1 MNLAF
6 FDKIVL
12 GNGELGVFV
21 ARDGRSQVLHLINR
35 NKFGGLKGGGLLQKK
50 IFNYFLR
57 RKHYHTRR

>member
-21 ARDGRSQVLHLINR
+21 ARDGRSQVLNSIIR
-35 NKFGGLKGGGLLQKK
+35 NKFSCLKGAG
-50 IFNYFLR
+50 NCR
-57 RKHYHTRR
+57 RKFSTTF

>member
-21 ARDGRSQVLHLINR
+21 ARDGRSQVLNSIIR
-35 NKFGGLKGGGLLQKK
+35 NKFSCLKGGELLQKK
-50 IFNYFLR
+50 IFIKFLR
-57 RKHYHTRR
+57 RKHYHIRR